1 VFRPKRGCFPPST
14 TTIPGDRLIKAV
26 VSASGDR
33 ERNFDDR
40 MPISRL
46 GRGSQALT
54 LAPTTSPL
62 INSLNVANFVKMSV
76 DPNSSEAKAGDASSN
91 AVSAADRRTLQAELA
106 AERERY
112 LRLAADFDNFRK
124 RTARETERS
133 AAAQKEAFIRDLLPV
148 IDNLERALGS
158 DISTSPAQLRQGV
171 QLTIQQ
177 LTQLLRLHGVE
188 PEECLGRR
196 FDPLYHEAVSVRH
209 DPSKPDQMILETFQ
223 RGYRRGD
230 VVFRPAK
237 VVVNDLRQSEDES
250 GRG

>member
-1 VFRPKRGCFPPST
+1 M
-14 TTIPGDRLIKAV
+14 
-26 VSASGDR
+26 SA
-33 ERNFDDR
+33 
-40 MPISRL
+40 
-46 GRGSQALT
+46 
-54 LAPTTSPL
+54 
-62 INSLNVANFVKMSV
+62 
-76 DPNSSEAKAGDASSN
+76 DPNSSEAKAGDAASN
-91 AVSAADRRTLQAELA
+91 AVSAADKRTLQAELV

-112 LRLAADFDNFRK
+112 LRLVADFDNFRK

-158 DISTSPAQLRQGV
+158 DLSTSPAQLRKGV
-171 QLTIQQ
+171 QLTLQQ

-188 PEECLGRR
+188 PEECLGRP

-209 DPSKPDQMILETFQ
+209 DPSQPDQVILETFQ

-237 VVVNDLRQSEDES
+237 VVVNDLSESEDGS
-250 GRG
+250 GPR